1 MLRKLSKIALF
12 GLLALSVSSP
22 TLALAR
28 GGHVGGHGGGHGG
41 ARGGSH
47 GSSRGSS
54 KSGFHG
60 SSKGSPSHNGGSKGS
75 KSGSH
80 FGSHSSSHGRSYRSS
95 AVGTPVSSWRSLG
108 SQVGTRSKPTSS
120 LSSPSVGSSEQT
132 IKTFYSA
139 DTPINALLYR
149 PLYGY
154 HPHSAHILPVQ
165 TDDEKQEDKPKLN
178 TAILWVLAAI
188 LVPLLAF
195 IGYIAFSN

>member
-1 MLRKLSKIALF
+1 MLRKLSKIALV

-22 TLALAR
+22 TLVLAR
-28 GGHVGGHGGGHGG
+28 GGHGGHGGGHGG

-54 KSGFHG
+54 KSGSHG
-60 SSKGSPSHNGGSKGS
+60 SSKGSTSHNGGSKGS

-80 FGSHSSSHGRSYRSS
+80 FGSHNSSHGRSYRSS

-108 SQVGTRSKPTSS
+108 SQVDTHSKPSFGASS
-120 LSSPSVGSSEQT
+120 SSVGSSEQT
-132 IKTFYSA
+132 VKTFYSA

-165 TDDEKQEDKPKLN
+165 TDDEKQESKPKLN
-178 TAILWVLAAI
+178 IVILWVLAAV
-188 LVPLLAF
+188 LVPLLTF